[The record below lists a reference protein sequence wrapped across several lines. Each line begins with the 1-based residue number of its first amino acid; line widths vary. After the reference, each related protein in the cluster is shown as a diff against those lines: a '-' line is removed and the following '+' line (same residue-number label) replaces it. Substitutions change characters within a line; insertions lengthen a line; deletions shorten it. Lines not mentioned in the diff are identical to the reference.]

1 MARFSGGAGPSA
13 PSATPSG
20 VSGFAFLNSRFG
32 DTVAV
37 LNRMGHGVPPPS
49 APVGPGALALPFSGD
64 VAPAPCVGSSGG
76 VASGSG
82 DSALASGGLPQLLS
96 ASSPQ
101 DPSSS
106 DLGDPEDF
114 EGFAGVPPSPR
125 LIHDPRF
132 RGLFD
137 YSVGSRAL
145 PSRGEVEFPGLVSPC
160 RSSLA
165 SPSPLPR
172 PVVSGLGS
180 PPRDAGRV
188 SGVVSDPPPPLAR
201 APIASGSVAPRGGSG
216 SLGVSA
222 SALSGAAPGFSAPA
236 PGFSD
241 PAPAEVDAG
250 LPLGL
255 APASLRAPRL
265 RAPRLA
271 LCSQAPRL
279 TLRPRAPR
287 LSLRLRALRPDS
299 RHRRLDFRILRLLRS
314 MLACRSASRLPG
326 LRAPHLA

>member
-1 MARFSGGAGPSA
+1 M
-13 PSATPSG
+13 
-20 VSGFAFLNSRFG
+20 
-32 DTVAV
+32 
-37 LNRMGHGVPPPS
+37 
-49 APVGPGALALPFSGD
+49 
-64 VAPAPCVGSSGG
+64 
-76 VASGSG
+76 
-82 DSALASGGLPQLLS
+82 ASGGLPQLLS

-265 RAPRLA
+265 A

-287 LSLRLRALRPDS
+287 LSLRLRAPRLPS
-299 RHRRLDFRILRLLRS
+299 RRRAPRLACSRRRRLAGR
-314 MLACRSASRLPG
+314 
-326 LRAPHLA
+326 RAPAWRLVLVLLGVPPLPSSFANSGTIRGFCFLAPPWACFGPRLGR

>member
-1 MARFSGGAGPSA
+1 M
-13 PSATPSG
+13 
-20 VSGFAFLNSRFG
+20 
-32 DTVAV
+32 AV

-49 APVGPGALALPFSGD
+49 APVGPGALALPSSGD

-188 SGVVSDPPPPLAR
+188 SGVVFDPPPPLAR

-222 SALSGAAPGFSAPA
+222 SALSGAAPGFSAPS

-255 APASLRAPRL
+255 APARSPGAAPGLVQSGAAPVPAPSGATPALAASGAAPGLFQAPAPGRAPS
-265 RAPRLA
+265 ARLA
-271 LCSQAPRL
+271 PGSGAAGGSSPSIQ
-279 TLRPRAPR
+279 LRQFGHNTGFLIHSP
-287 LSLRLRALRPDS
+287 SLDVLWS
-299 RHRRLDFRILRLLRS
+299 
-314 MLACRSASRLPG
+314 SAWAVSVGG
-326 LRAPHLA
+326 LRHSFFVIV